1 MGPSCPSLPTN
12 PARAGPHAGPDGQP
26 LGAPEAKASGQVAVP
41 SLDGAVLY
49 AGTRGTVMVLR
60 RSDLALL
67 DVIKVRCAA
76 LRCAAHGDAAQ

>member
-1 MGPSCPSLPTN
+1 
-12 PARAGPHAGPDGQP
+12 
-26 LGAPEAKASGQVAVP
+26 VAVP
-41 SLDGAVLY
+41 SLDGALLY

-76 LRCAAHGDAAQ
+76 LRCAAHGDTAQ